1 MHANDHYIFAEIPTS
16 DVVKGKNYNTNLSF
30 LPIRYGMILPVV
42 EVKGKNIF
50 LCSVENINSNYPF
63 EDNWE
68 YLQVK

>member
-1 MHANDHYIFAEIPTS
+1 M
-16 DVVKGKNYNTNLSF
+16 NLSF
-30 LPIRYGMILPVV
+30 LPIRYGMKTFLILPVV